1 MDKGPQHLWGNQRLS
16 VNDCFLR
23 NMHKYKYIANI
34 DDDEIILPQNAT
46 SWPEMMEVVEKMSQN
61 ETVGCWRFQNALF
74 LDTMPTIG
82 NESRDVPTDLH
93 MMQHIYRAKVHF
105 PIPKSISNTETVL
118 IP

>member
-1 MDKGPQHLWGNQRLS
+1 MTQHYFSQGPQHLWGNQRLS

-61 ETVGCWRFQNALF
+61 EVGIPRRLIHHP
-74 LDTMPTIG
+74 LL
-82 NESRDVPTDLH
+82 S
-93 MMQHIYRAKVHF
+93 KVT
-105 PIPKSISNTETVL
+105 SA
-118 IP
+118 